1 MNFTELLQEAPI
13 SIIAQKAQE
22 QGIKARIVGGF
33 VRDQLLKRPSKD
45 IDIVCE
51 GDGIRLAEAVA
62 SEREGAHVHVFKN
75 FGTAMV
81 QWEDWVLEFVGARK
95 ESYRGDSRKP
105 EVEAGSFA
113 EDELRRDFSINTM
126 SISLEKESFACLID
140 PFDGQ
145 KDLKRKMIRTPT
157 DPQITF
163 SDDPLRM
170 MRAIRFATQLDFDI
184 EPDTYEAIMLQK
196 DRIAIVS
203 MERIMDELNKII
215 LSPKPS
221 SGFTFLFHTGLLD
234 LFFPQMGKLAG
245 VEVIDGHAH
254 KDNFYHTLKVLD
266 NLCQTSDDLWL
277 RWAALLHDIAKPAT
291 KKYYKNQGWTF
302 HGHEEL
308 GARMVPELFRQ
319 LKLPMNEK
327 MRYVQKLVRLHLRP
341 IALVKE
347 TVTDTALRRLLFEAG
362 DDLDDLMKLCRADIT
377 SKDGNRVKRYLE
389 NFDKVEQKLT
399 EVEARDHVRNLQ
411 PVITGEHIMQYFDI
425 RPGKDIGLIKNA
437 IKEAILEGR
446 ISNDWEP
453 GFKLMVESAAS
464 LGYTLKEKPI

>member
-1 MNFTELLQEAPI
+1 MP
-13 SIIAQKAQE
+13 
-22 QGIKARIVGGF
+22 ARIVGGF

-45 IDIVCE
+45 IDIVCL

-62 SEREGAHVHVFKN
+62 AERAGAQVHVFKN

-81 QWEDWVLEFVGARK
+81 HWEDWVLEFVGARK

-105 EVEAGSFA
+105 EVEAGTF
-113 EDELRRDFSINTM
+113 EQDQLRRDFSINAM
-126 SISLEKESFACLID
+126 SISLEADHFATLID
-140 PFDGQ
+140 PFNGQ

-157 DPQITF
+157 DPLITF

-170 MRAIRFATQLDFDI
+170 MRAIRFATQLRFDI
-184 EPDTYEAIMLQK
+184 EPDTYEAIMAQK
-196 DRIAIVS
+196 ERLRIVS
-203 MERIMDELNKII
+203 MERIIDELNKMI

-221 SGFTFLFHTGLLD
+221 EGFTFLFHTGLLEI
-234 LFFPQMGKLAG
+234 FFPQMVKLAG
-245 VEVIDGHAH
+245 VEVIEGHAH
-254 KDNFYHTLKVLD
+254 KDNFFHTLKVLD
-266 NLCQTSDDLWL
+266 NLCEASDDLWL

-308 GARMVPELFRQ
+308 GARMVPDLFRQ

-389 NFDKVEQKLT
+389 NFDKVEQKLA

-411 PVITGEHIMQYFDI
+411 PVITGEHIMHYFDMK
-425 RPGKDIGLIKNA
+425 PGKDIGIIKTV

-446 ISNDWEP
+446 ISNEWEP
-453 GFKLMVESAAS
+453 AWNLMVKTAAE
-464 LGYTLKEKPI
+464 LGYKPKQQSM